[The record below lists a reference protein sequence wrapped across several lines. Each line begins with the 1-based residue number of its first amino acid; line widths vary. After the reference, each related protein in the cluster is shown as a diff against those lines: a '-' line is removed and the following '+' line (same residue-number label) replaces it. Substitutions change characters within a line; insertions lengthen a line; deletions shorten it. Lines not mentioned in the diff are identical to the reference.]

1 MAGIPIQDGA
11 GGPLLTID
19 ATNRAKV
26 ALANADTPA
35 QVGSVRIMS
44 ENDPGSIVGAA
55 VLRSPETSDDFR
67 QRVGIDSVW
76 DAETFNY
83 TAQNTTKHN
92 VTATNLTLVYS
103 GQYLTTNGAGA
114 TTLNSGVRLQTRQPF
129 PCMGATMLYVDFQAG
144 ITASMPTNT
153 TIDAGFFVDGG
164 ATPFAPTDGAFVRIT
179 SAGVFGVVN
188 YNGVENVVPFAGLTL
203 AANESYSFTITLS
216 QSAVQFWVNDVLYA
230 DVPKPATQPQS
241 VMASSLPFAVRHAIG
256 GTAASSAVS
265 FRMGAYSVTVGDV
278 NTGRLWSTCQAAMGL
293 SAIQGASGH
302 TQGQTANYVN
312 STAPSAATL
321 SNTAAGYTT
330 KGGQFAFA
338 LVATLDTDF
347 ALFAYQVPAQSAS
360 VPGRKLIIRGI
371 WIDGVN
377 TGLANSATPVILQW
391 AIGVGATAV
400 SLATAEAAA
409 TRAPRREALGFQ
421 TLAAAAPIGAKMER
435 IDCNFDAPLVVEPGT
450 YLHIIVRIVSGAVN
464 AGQVIRGT
472 ATVNAFWE

>member
-19 ATNRAKV
+19 GNNRAKV
-26 ALANADTPA
+26 ALANSDTPS
-35 QVGSVRIMS
+35 QVGSVRIVS

-67 QRVGIDSVW
+67 QRVGIDSIW

-83 TAQNTTKHN
+83 TAQNTTKHT
-92 VTATNLTLVYS
+92 VASTTMTLVYS
-103 GQYLTTNGAGA
+103 GQYLTTNGANI
-114 TTLNSGVRLQTRQPF
+114 TTINTGVRLQTRQPF
-129 PCMGATMLYVDFQAG
+129 PCMGATMLYADFQAG
-144 ITASMPTNT
+144 VTAAMPTNT
-153 TIDAGFFVDGG
+153 TMDIGFFVDAG
-164 ATPFAPTDGAFVRIT
+164 AVPFLPTDGAFVRFT
-179 SAGVFGVVN
+179 AAGVFGVVV
-188 YNGVENVVPFAGLTL
+188 YNGVENPVLFTDFTPAINQT
-203 AANESYSFTITLS
+203 YQFTITLS
-216 QSAVQFWVNDVLYA
+216 LGAVQFWVDDVLYA
-230 DVPKPATQPQS
+230 DVHKPATVPQS

-265 FRMGAYSVTVGDV
+265 LRVGSYTVTVGDV
-278 NTGRLWSTCQAAMGL
+278 TTGRLWSTCQAAMGL
-293 SAIQGASGH
+293 SAIQGASGM

-312 STAPSAATL
+312 STAPVAATL
-321 SNTAAGYTT
+321 ANATAGYTT

-338 LVATLDTDF
+338 LVATLDVDF
-347 ALFAYQVPAQSAS
+347 ALFAYQVPAQSAT

-371 WIDGVN
+371 WIDTVN

-391 AIGVGATAV
+391 AIGVGSTAV
-400 SLATAEAAA
+400 SLATAEAAG

>member
-19 ATNRAKV
+19 GNNRAKV
-26 ALANADTPA
+26 SLANSDTPT
-35 QVGSVRIMS
+35 QVGSVRFLC
-44 ENDPGSIVGAA
+44 ENDPGA
-55 VLRSPETSDDFR
+55 VTGTPDIASPELSEDAR
-67 QRVGIDSVW
+67 LRVGTDSIW
-76 DAETFNY
+76 DHEPFNY
-83 TAQNTTKHN
+83 TAQNTTKHS
-92 VTATNLTLVYS
+92 VTATTMTLVYS
-103 GQYLTTNGAGA
+103 GQYLTTNGSSI
-114 TTLNSGVRLQTRQPF
+114 TTLNTGVRLRTYSSF
-129 PCMGATMLYVDFQAG
+129 PLIGASTLYADFQGG
-144 ITASMPTNT
+144 ITAAMPTNT
-153 TIDAGFFVDGG
+153 TIDVGFFTDGG
-164 ATPFAPTDGAFVRIT
+164 STPFAPTDGAYIRIT
-179 SAGVFGVVN
+179 AAGVFGVIN
-188 YNGVENVVPFAGLTL
+188 YNGTENVVQFPGFTMAINQSYRFAISL
-203 AANESYSFTITLS
+203 AQNTTK
-216 QSAVQFWVNDVLYA
+216 FWVDNIKVAEVDR
-230 DVPKPATQPQS
+230 PATLPATAQS
-241 VMASSLPFAVRHAIG
+241 TSLPFAVRHAIG

-265 FRMGAYSVTVGDV
+265 FRLASYTISVGDMV
-278 NTGRLWSTCQAAMGL
+278 TNRLWATAQAAMGL

-421 TLAAAAPIGAKMER
+421 TLAATAPIGAKMER
-435 IDCNFDAPLVVEPGT
+435 INCNFDAPLVVEPGT